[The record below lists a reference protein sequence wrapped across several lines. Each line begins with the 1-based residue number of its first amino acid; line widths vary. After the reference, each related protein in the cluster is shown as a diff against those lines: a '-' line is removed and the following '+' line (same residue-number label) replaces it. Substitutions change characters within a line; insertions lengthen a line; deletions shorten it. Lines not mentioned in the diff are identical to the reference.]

1 MAIRAEGRVA
11 RIYATGGRTF
21 IRLAL
26 PSGTVEPKD
35 GYFMLDRAH
44 SNYEAIYSLALSSAI
59 NGYVLSIR
67 TVRDITPSE
76 EAEVQYVVVDW

>member
-11 RIYATGGRTF
+11 RIYATRGRTY

-26 PSGTVEPKD
+26 PTGTVEPQD

-44 SNYEAIYSLALSSAI
+44 NNYEAIYSLALSSAI
-59 NGYVLSIR
+59 NGYALSIR

-76 EAEVQYVVVDW
+76 YAEVEYAVVDW